1 MQAVTHAHLAEAL
14 LPDDREPVVDLT
26 PFEGR
31 ILAVPLIVTVE
42 DEDLHRSHFVARA
55 TDSSARGFERYLA
68 GFSNIRRVQKYI
80 KSQALSHGVPTIPN
94 YSLDQALTAVIDL
107 VVQRATEAL
116 RCRRQAAPSP
126 QSARREQ
133 TMKLFLDTAHLEEI
147 REIKR
152 WGVLGGCTTNP
163 TLIAREHT
171 DVERQ
176 MKEICAEVDGPVSLE
191 TTATDADD
199 IYEEGLKLA
208 QVGPNAVVKV
218 VMTPDGLAA
227 GKRLVDQGIPVNV
240 TLTFSPAQ
248 AILAAE
254 IGATYVS
261 PFLGLIE

>member
-1 MQAVTHAHLAEAL
+1 
-14 LPDDREPVVDLT
+14 
-26 PFEGR
+26 
-31 ILAVPLIVTVE
+31 
-42 DEDLHRSHFVARA
+42 
-55 TDSSARGFERYLA
+55 
-68 GFSNIRRVQKYI
+68 
-80 KSQALSHGVPTIPN
+80 
-94 YSLDQALTAVIDL
+94 
-107 VVQRATEAL
+107 
-116 RCRRQAAPSP
+116 
-126 QSARREQ
+126 
-133 TMKLFLDTAHLEEI
+133 MKLFLDTAHLEEI

-261 PFLGLIE
+261 PFLGRIDDVAGDGMHVLAEICEIFEVQGYDTLVLAASLRHPMHVVEAARLGADVATMPFDVFSKLVRHPLTDAGLATFNEDWKKLQRELEEGA